1 MSETNATPGVRG
13 LETLLDDRMVSLESP
28 QTQQITRVAVN
39 NLFQFLAENNVV
51 DRVQDVDEQDARDW
65 AVNLQQR
72 DEIEGKNELAANSI
86 RTYFALARATFGWW
100 QRSGE
105 IDQNPLA
112 TTTAEEPLPSKSNDV
127 DQQFWTADA
136 RERLL
141 AYVDERAHAAL
152 EDDASDAPS
161 AFRDRS
167 LVYILADTG
176 VRGAEVCSVS
186 RDDRRNGLRWEDVDL
201 EKGMMTVLGKSGDQ
215 EAVSL
220 PGVTAEKLAR
230 YRRLIDAPDEWPVI
244 PTGDAASKYGA
255 VRDELADRGYG
266 DEEIE
271 GVLEDCEIDE
281 VLREYEVAP
290 PALTTEGARTLL
302 QRLCEEADV
311 DMDGDY
317 LKPHG
322 GRRGLGDEL
331 YGEVAAES
339 AQEVLRHKS
348 IETTHASYRDRHPED
363 LAKDIEKVRYSST
376 DEE

>member
-1 MSETNATPGVRG
+1 MSETNATPGIRG

-39 NLFQFLAENNVV
+39 NLFQFLTENNDV
-51 DRVQDVDEQDARDW
+51 DAVEDVDEQDARDW
-65 AVNLQQR
+65 VIHLVK
-72 DEIEGKNELAANSI
+72 DDELAANSI

-105 IDQNPLA
+105 IGQNPLA
-112 TTTAEEPLPSKSNDV
+112 TTTAEEVLPSKSNDV
-127 DQQFWTADA
+127 EQQFWTADA

-141 AYVDERAHAAL
+141 NYVDERTHAAL
-152 EDDASDAPS
+152 ENDSSDAAH

-186 RDDRRNGLRWEDVDL
+186 RDDRRNGLQWADVNL
-201 EKGMMTVLGKSGDQ
+201 EAGVMTVLGKSGDQ
-215 EAVSL
+215 ESVSL
-220 PGVTAEKLAR
+220 PGVTTEKLAR
-230 YRRLIDAPDEWPVI
+230 HRRLIDAPDEWPVI
-244 PTGDAASKYGA
+244 PTGDATSKYRA
-255 VRDELADRGYG
+255 VREQLRERGYEE
-266 DEEIE
+266 EEIE

-290 PALTTEGARTLL
+290 PALTTEGARMLL
-302 QRLCEEADV
+302 QRLCEEVDV
-311 DMDGDY
+311 DIDGDY

-331 YGEVAAES
+331 YGEVTAES

-363 LAKDIEKVRYSST
+363 LAADIEKVRYKS
-376 DEE
+376 E

>member
-1 MSETNATPGVRG
+1 MSETDATPGVRG

-28 QTQQITRVAVN
+28 QTQRNTRLAVN
-39 NLFQFLAENNVV
+39 DLFQFLAENKNI
-51 DRVQDVDEQDARDW
+51 DSIEDVDEQDARAW
-65 AVNLQQR
+65 AINLQQR
-72 DEIEGKNELAANSI
+72 DEIDGKNELAANSV

-100 QRSGE
+100 QRSSE

-127 DQQFWTADA
+127 DQQFWDADA

-141 AYVDERAHAAL
+141 NYVDERAHAAL
-152 EDDASDAPS
+152 EDNASNAAR

-201 EKGMMTVLGKSGDQ
+201 EKGMMTVLGKSGD
-215 EAVSL
+215 EETVSL
-220 PGVTAEKLAR
+220 PGVTAEKLGR

-244 PTGDAASKYGA
+244 STGDATSKYRA
-255 VRDELADRGYG
+255 VREQLRERGYE

-281 VLREYEVAP
+281 VLREYEIAP

-302 QRLCEEADV
+302 KRLCKEADV
-311 DMDGDY
+311 DIDGDY

-363 LAKDIEKVRYSST
+363 LAADIEKVRYKS
-376 DEE
+376 E

>member
-1 MSETNATPGVRG
+1 MSNSDATPGVRG

-39 NLFQFLAENNVV
+39 NLFQFLTENNNV
-51 DRVQDVDEQDARDW
+51 DSVADVDEQDARDW
-65 AVNLQQR
+65 VIYLVKE
-72 DEIEGKNELAANSI
+72 DDLAANSI

-112 TTTAEEPLPSKSNDV
+112 TTTAEEVLPSKSNDV
-127 DQQFWTADA
+127 EQQFWDADA
-136 RERLL
+136 REQLL
-141 AYVDERAHAAL
+141 AHVDERAHAAL
-152 EDDASDAPS
+152 ENDSSDAAR

-201 EKGMMTVLGKSGDQ
+201 EAGVMTVLGKSGDQ
-215 EAVSL
+215 ESVSL
-220 PGVTAEKLAR
+220 PEVTSEKLAR
-230 YRRLIDAPDEWPVI
+230 YRRLVDAPDEWPVI
-244 PTGDAASKYGA
+244 PTGDATSKYRA
-255 VRDELADRGYG
+255 VREQLRERGYE
-266 DEEIE
+266 DEAIE

-302 QRLCEEADV
+302 KWLCEEADV
-311 DMDGDY
+311 DIDGDY

-322 GRRGLGDEL
+322 GRRGLGHDL
-331 YGEVAAES
+331 YGEVTAES

-348 IETTHASYRDRHPED
+348 IETTHASYRERRAED
-363 LAKDIEKVRYSST
+363 LSADIEKVRYSNT

>member
-1 MSETNATPGVRG
+1 MSDSDATPGVRG
-13 LETLLDDRMVSLESP
+13 LETLLDDRMVGLESP
-28 QTQQITRVAVN
+28 QTQRNTRLAVN
-39 NLFQFLAENNVV
+39 DLFDFLTENNDV
-51 DRVQDVDEQDARDW
+51 DSVEDVDEQDARAW
-65 AVNLQQR
+65 AINLQQR
-72 DEIEGKNELAANSI
+72 GEIDGKNELAANSV
-86 RTYFALARATFGWW
+86 RTYFALARATFGFW

-105 IDQNPLA
+105 IDRNPLA

-127 DQQFWTADA
+127 DRQFWTVDA
-136 RERLL
+136 REQLL

-152 EDDASDAPS
+152 EDDANDAAR

-167 LVYILADTG
+167 LVYLLADTG

-186 RDDRRNGLRWEDVDL
+186 GDDRRNGLRWEDVDL
-201 EKGMMTVLGKSGDQ
+201 EKGMMTVLGKSGD
-215 EAVSL
+215 EETVSL
-220 PGVTAEKLAR
+220 PGVTAEKLGR
-230 YRRLIDAPDEWPVI
+230 YRRLVDAPDEWPVI
-244 PTGDAASKYGA
+244 STGDATSKYRA
-255 VRDELADRGYG
+255 VREQLRERGYE

-271 GVLEDCEIDE
+271 EVLEDCEIDE

-311 DMDGDY
+311 DIDGDY

-363 LAKDIEKVRYSST
+363 LAKDIEKVRYNNT
-376 DEE
+376 DAE

>member
-1 MSETNATPGVRG
+1 MSNNDATPGVRD

-39 NLFQFLAENNVV
+39 NLFQFLTENNDV
-51 DRVQDVDEQDARDW
+51 DAVEDVDEQDARDW
-65 AVNLQQR
+65 VIHLVK
-72 DEIEGKNELAANSI
+72 DDELAANSI

-112 TTTAEEPLPSKSNDV
+112 TTTAEEVLPSKSNDV
-127 DQQFWTADA
+127 EQQFWNADA

-141 AYVDERAHAAL
+141 NYVDERAHAAL
-152 EDDASDAPS
+152 EDNASNAAR

-201 EKGMMTVLGKSGDQ
+201 EKGMMTVLGKSGD
-215 EAVSL
+215 EETVSL
-220 PGVTAEKLAR
+220 PGVTAEKLGR

-244 PTGDAASKYGA
+244 STGDATSKYRA
-255 VRDELADRGYG
+255 VREQLRERGYE

-281 VLREYEVAP
+281 VLREYEIAP

-302 QRLCEEADV
+302 KRLCKEADV
-311 DMDGDY
+311 DIDGDY

-363 LAKDIEKVRYSST
+363 LAADIEKVRYKS
-376 DEE
+376 E

>member
-1 MSETNATPGVRG
+1 MSNNNATPGVRD

-39 NLFQFLAENNVV
+39 NLFQFLAENNDV
-51 DRVQDVDEQDARDW
+51 DAVEDVDEQDARDW
-65 AVNLQQR
+65 VIHLVKE
-72 DEIEGKNELAANSI
+72 DELAPNSI

-112 TTTAEEPLPSKSNDV
+112 TTTAEEVLPSKSNDV
-127 DQQFWTADA
+127 EQQFWNADA
-136 RERLL
+136 REQLL
-141 AYVDERAHAAL
+141 TYVDERAHAAL
-152 EDDASDAPS
+152 ENDSNDAAR

-201 EKGMMTVLGKSGDQ
+201 EAGVMTVLGKSGDQ
-215 EAVSL
+215 ESVSL
-220 PGVTAEKLAR
+220 PGVTTEKLAR

-244 PTGDAASKYGA
+244 PTGDAASKYRA
-255 VRDELADRGYG
+255 VRDELADRGYE
-266 DEEIE
+266 DAEIE
-271 GVLEDCEIDE
+271 EVLEDCDIGE

-302 QRLCEEADV
+302 QRLCEQGDV
-311 DMDGDY
+311 DIDGDY

-363 LAKDIEKVRYSST
+363 LAADIEKVRYKS
-376 DEE
+376 E